1 MIYIYIDLY
10 NGYIPQLSQLYIF
23 LFIPH
28 KGVFNWG
35 NPAPLPFIDPFIDQ
49 LEVIKDRSPHG
60 EVWKI
65 TR

>member
-1 MIYIYIDLY
+1 
-10 NGYIPQLSQLYIF
+10 
-23 LFIPH
+23 
-28 KGVFNWG
+28 VFNWG